1 MTKDEKST
9 GYIEEE
15 KVIQSVGYREFAF
28 GKVYSSLNE
37 IGLFSDK
44 NQKIRNLQWTHRIPL
59 YLLQKVFW

>member
-28 GKVYSSLNE
+28 GKVYSSLND

-44 NQKIRNLQWTHRIPL
+44 NQKNMITYENTFPM
-59 YLLQKVFW
+59 KK